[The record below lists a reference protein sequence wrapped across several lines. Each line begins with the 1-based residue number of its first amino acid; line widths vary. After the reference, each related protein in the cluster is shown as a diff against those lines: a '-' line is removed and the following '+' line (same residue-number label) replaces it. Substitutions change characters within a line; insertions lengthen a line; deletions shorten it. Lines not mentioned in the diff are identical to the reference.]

1 MTKCGWQMF
10 AGSSL
15 ILHFVQRCKLQGDL
29 FKQLTGNVFI
39 MVVKE
44 DDDFYAGIPE
54 GDSALLCS
62 LHSWAACWKLGE
74 RGQQNS
80 GCRYLAGPGSQE
92 GRGFKGR
99 KVTGSHQGHHPSEL
113 EDPPHSLPTRLSA
126 SASVPPKTGPSPPR
140 DACFV
145 KTWGTGCRSYLT
157 RSLVAWHS
165 VGPQE
170 CPCCPLLSTTN
181 LY

>member
-1 MTKCGWQMF
+1 MTCRRDTEMTKCGWQMF

-80 GCRYLAGPGSQE
+80 GCQYLAGPGSQE

-113 EDPPHSLPTRLSA
+113 EDPPILCQPVSLPLLQYLQRRGPRLPGMPA
-126 SASVPPKTGPSPPR
+126 SLRPGEQVAG
-140 DACFV
+140 
-145 KTWGTGCRSYLT
+145 LT
-157 RSLVAWHS
+157 
-165 VGPQE
+165 
-170 CPCCPLLSTTN
+170 
-181 LY
+181 